1 MTDHVTKWKP
11 ILEHADYQPIRD
23 AHRRKVTATLLE
35 NQMKFSK
42 DATSEV
48 GMLGEDTAAA
58 NTTGPIAKYDP
69 ILINLVR
76 RAMPNLI
83 AYDVCGVQPLT
94 GPSGLVFAYKPKY
107 IAGGALGDDAFYKEA
122 DTDFSGT
129 GTHAGTDPSVLNDI
143 DALGNPNPGIY
154 TSGTGM
160 DTITGEKLGTDTNPA
175 FGEMGFDID
184 SFTVQTKTRALKA
197 TYTVELAQD
206 LKQIHGLDA
215 ETELSNILSA
225 QLLADL
231 NREII
236 RTIYVTAK
244 LGAQNTDLSNAGIY
258 DLDTDSNGRWSKE
271 KFQGMLFQIER
282 EANQIAKETRM
293 GKGNF
298 IICSS
303 DVAAALGMSGMLD
316 YQPALS
322 TDLQVDDTGNTFA
335 GVLNGRY
342 RVYVDPYA
350 AGNFFVVGYKGMNA
364 YDAGVYYC
372 PYIPL
377 QMYKAVSED
386 SFQPKIG
393 FKTRYAVA
401 SNPFSMVDNNGNA
414 ISTGALTPNA
424 NVYYRR
430 VKVVNLAGAAT

>member
-35 NQMKFSK
+35 NQIKYSK
-42 DATSEV
+42 AASSEV

-94 GPSGLVFAYKPKY
+94 GPSGMVFAYKPKY
-107 IAGGALGDDAFYKEA
+107 IAGGVLGDDAFYKEA

-129 GTHAGTDPSVLNDI
+129 GTHAGSDPSVLND
-143 DALGNPNPGIY
+143 AVPGTY
-154 TSGTGM
+154 TYGTGM
-160 DTITGEKLGTDTNPA
+160 ATDAGEILVTDTNPA

-236 RTIYVTAK
+236 RTIYVTSK
-244 LGAQNTDLSNAGIY
+244 IGAQNADLANAGIY

-350 AGNFFVVGYKGMNA
+350 TGNFFVVGYKGMNA
-364 YDAGVYYC
+364 YDAGIYYC

-401 SNPFSMVDNNGNA
+401 SNPFAMVDVNGNA
-414 ISTGALTPNA
+414 ISTGALTANA

-430 VKVVNLAGAAT
+430 VKVINLAGAAT